1 MGDMPS
7 IYWYMPTLLLG
18 IGFIILGIIL
28 LIKARRDES
37 GYFTFLSSRPDV
49 RKYLERNSLL
59 AFISLK
65 VGGRISL
72 AVGGGL
78 VILSALL
85 WYWGY

>member
-1 MGDMPS
+1 MPS